1 MAKATKPLTDKE
13 IRAAKPKE
21 KEYKLFDGG
30 GLYLSIT
37 PKGKKWWRLKYRF
50 NGKEK
55 RISLGVYP
63 TVSLSAARSQRE
75 ELKRQIIAGI
85 DPSEERKAQKE
96 AAKQVEEQNQNTL
109 YHVTQRWLESYK
121 GQVTDNY
128 HAKITNTLNNHVFQ
142 TYTLPDK
149 SKLNLKNTPINEITR
164 LEIIAVLEAIK
175 AKGITD
181 TPRRVAMLLNKVY
194 KYAVTHEYAP
204 HNIIADIELTVV
216 LGKHTKKHYPTF
228 TKTEDIKGLLNSIE
242 AYNGDYTTKMALKI
256 LPYLF
261 VRSYNIR
268 YMEWS
273 EINFKTKEWCI
284 PAEKMKTKEEFTLP
298 LPYQVITLL
307 EEIRENSTSTKY
319 VFPSFRSDGYPLS
332 DNTLLAA
339 LRRMGYSKDEFVPHS
354 FRAMFSTI
362 AYEWANKKGGHGFTG
377 EVIEACLAHNE
388 PNKIKE
394 AYNRSN
400 YKEPMREL
408 MQWYADYLEGVKY
421 GK

>member
-63 TVSLSAARSQRE
+63 TVSLTAARSQRE
-75 ELKRQIIAGI
+75 ELKKQIIAGI

-96 AAKQVEEQNQNTL
+96 AAKQIEEQNQNTL

-194 KYAVTHEYAP
+194 KYAVTHEYTP

-261 VRSYNIR
+261 VRSSAI
-268 YMEWS
+268 WS
-273 EINFKTKEWCI
+273 G
-284 PAEKMKTKEEFTLP
+284 
-298 LPYQVITLL
+298 
-307 EEIRENSTSTKY
+307 RRSTSKPKSGAY
-319 VFPSFRSDGYPLS
+319 RQ
-332 DNTLLAA
+332 
-339 LRRMGYSKDEFVPHS
+339 RR
-354 FRAMFSTI
+354 
-362 AYEWANKKGGHGFTG
+362 
-377 EVIEACLAHNE
+377 
-388 PNKIKE
+388 
-394 AYNRSN
+394 
-400 YKEPMREL
+400 
-408 MQWYADYLEGVKY
+408 
-421 GK
+421 